1 VAAGV
6 SLAAMTTWSFR
17 SRTVWIVPL
26 VLLVVALLE
35 DILTYKAR
43 QHVPNV
49 YARAAVILVLNAFAF
64 GFAGGWLAPR
74 LVSLFKTVRTGTSR
88 TAGTIGLWTFYVLA
102 YGALYYAFL
111 VVERSGTAG
120 LLPAS
125 LR

>member
-1 VAAGV
+1 
-6 SLAAMTTWSFR
+6 
-17 SRTVWIVPL
+17 VWIVPL

-35 DILTYKAR
+35 DVLTYKVR
-43 QHVPNV
+43 QFVRDV

-64 GFAGGWLAPR
+64 GFAAGWLSPQLR
-74 LVSLFKTVRTGTSR
+74 NLLHSVRHGSNR

-102 YGALYYAFL
+102 YGTLFYAF
-111 VVERSGTAG
+111 VIVERHGPAG